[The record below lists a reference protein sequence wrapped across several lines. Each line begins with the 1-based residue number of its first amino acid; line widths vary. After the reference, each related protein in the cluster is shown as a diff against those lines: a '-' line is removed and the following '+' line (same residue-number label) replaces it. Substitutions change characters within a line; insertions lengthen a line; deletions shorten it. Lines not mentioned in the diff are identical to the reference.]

1 MNRRSAI
8 LSWAA
13 VLGLTGIGAGVGAR
27 LWQRRRRAAARPAP
41 LPQMDQ
47 AEFDAAFAPLTPP
60 EGPLDLFH
68 LGHSLVGTAIPAMLA
83 QLVQGHRYG
92 AQLGWGTTLKNHWLG
107 PDEIAGYEAI
117 NLPPDARDAKQAIAA
132 GSHDALVLTEM
143 VELKDAIKW
152 FSSSHYLAEWARL
165 ARQGRPDI
173 RLYLYE
179 TWHRLDD
186 PAGWLERIDSDSST
200 LWRDEL
206 LRRAMSDPAVG
217 TIYRIPG
224 GPAMAAVVRAAEA
237 GQVPGLGKREALF
250 ARADDG
256 SQDMIHLG
264 DLGAYV
270 VALTHYAVL
279 YHQNPEGLPH
289 RLRKPDGQMAEA
301 FSDDGALAVQRI
313 VRDVVRA
320 DPLTGLAI

>member
-8 LSWAA
+8 LSWTAM
-13 VLGLTGIGAGVGAR
+13 LGLTATGAGIGVG
-27 LWQRRRRAAARPAP
+27 LWHRRQRAAAGPAP
-41 LPQMDQ
+41 LPQMPQ

-60 EGPLDLFH
+60 EAPLHLLH
-68 LGHSLVGTAIPAMLA
+68 LGHSLVGPVIPAMLA
-83 QLVQGHRYG
+83 QMVPGHRYA

-107 PDEIAGYEAI
+107 PDEVPGYEAI
-117 NLPPDARDAKQAIAA
+117 NLPAATDAKQALEA
-132 GSHDALVLTEM
+132 GGYDALVLTEM

-186 PAGWLERIDSDSST
+186 PAGWLQRIDDDSAT

-206 LRRAMSDPAVG
+206 LRRAMSDAAAG

-224 GPAMAAVVRAAEA
+224 GPAMAAVIRAAEA

-256 SQDMIHLG
+256 SQDMIHLS

-270 VALTHYAVL
+270 IALTHYAVL

-320 DPLTGLAI
+320 DPLTGLEG

>member
-8 LSWAA
+8 LTGMAI
-13 VLGLTGIGAGVGAR
+13 LGLTGIGAGVGAG
-27 LWQRRRRAAARPAP
+27 LWRRRRAAAARPAP

-47 AEFDAAFAPLTPP
+47 AEFDAAFTPLPPPDAPLN
-60 EGPLDLFH
+60 LFH
-68 LGHSLVGTAIPAMLA
+68 LGHSLVGPGIPAMLA
-83 QLVQGHRYG
+83 QLMPGHRYG

-107 PDEIAGYEAI
+107 PDEVPGYEAV
-117 NLPPDARDAKQAIAA
+117 NLPAGADAKQALEA
-132 GSHDALVLTEM
+132 GGYDALVLTEM

-186 PAGWLERIDSDSST
+186 PAGWLQRVDSDSST

-206 LRRAMSDPAVG
+206 LRRAMSDAAVG

-256 SQDMIHLG
+256 SQDMIHLS

-270 VALTHYAVL
+270 IALTHYAVL

-289 RLRKPDGQMAEA
+289 RLRKHDGQMAEA
-301 FSDDGALAVQRI
+301 FSDDGAFAVQRI